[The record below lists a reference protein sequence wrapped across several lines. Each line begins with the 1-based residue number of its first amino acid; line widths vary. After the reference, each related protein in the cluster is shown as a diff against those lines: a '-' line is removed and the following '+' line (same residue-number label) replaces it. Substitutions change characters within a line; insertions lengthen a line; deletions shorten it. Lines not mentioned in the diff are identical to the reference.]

1 MNEELKEL
9 YNQYI
14 YEKSLVEMWG
24 HQSVVT
30 FEEWLEIKKKRD
42 ERNMESRIAN
52 AIFRRD
58 GNIRETWSSSC
69 TYL

>member
-14 YEKSLVEMWG
+14 YEKSLLEMYG

-30 FEEWLEIKKKRD
+30 FKEQLKIKNKRD
-42 ERNMESRIAN
+42 ERMRNN
-52 AIFRRD
+52 K
-58 GNIRETWSSSC
+58 
-69 TYL
+69 

>member
-9 YNQYI
+9 YQQYI

-30 FEEWLEIKKKRD
+30 FEEWLKIKKKRD
-42 ERNMESRIAN
+42 ERNMENSIAN
-52 AIFRRD
+52 AIFR
-58 GNIRETWSSSC
+58 
-69 TYL
+69 

>member
-24 HQSVVT
+24 YQSVLT
-30 FEEWLEIKKKRD
+30 FEEWLEIKNKRD
-42 ERNMESRIAN
+42 GRNMESCIAN
-52 AIFRRD
+52 AIFR
-58 GNIRETWSSSC
+58 
-69 TYL
+69 

>member
-14 YEKSLVEMWG
+14 YEKSLLEFYG

-30 FEEWLEIKKKRD
+30 FEEWLTIKNKRD
-42 ERNMESRIAN
+42 ERMRNN
-52 AIFRRD
+52 K
-58 GNIRETWSSSC
+58 
-69 TYL
+69 